1 MAFCSVSHVKLQ
13 INLHIPKKS
22 STFARKTCNMTET
35 KRFKDIVV
43 TEDLRDLLSEQG
55 AAHGRAYMWQCRRGQ
70 IQFKYADNTYTMR
83 RDDLLFS
90 PANRLPDILNQSRD
104 FRCTVFALDGKKTE
118 DILYACLRKETDWID
133 QLHFVLRHPMIHLS
147 PRQVK
152 LIDSYRQLVHL
163 YADET
168 GRYRRRVAFLQ
179 GQSIIYELLSWVD
192 EVMRPS
198 GDSRTIVSSRMNQ
211 LYVAFL
217 KLLDENGGTQRQ
229 VSWYA
234 VQLQI
239 SSAYLNQVCR
249 ICIGKSPQA
258 MIQDIL
264 CKESKRLLL
273 STDLNVKQI
282 AYHLRFATEAAFCKF
297 FRKQAGVS
305 PAQFRAN
312 K

>member
-1 MAFCSVSHVKLQ
+1 M
-13 INLHIPKKS
+13 
-22 STFARKTCNMTET
+22 
-35 KRFKDIVV
+35 V
-43 TEDLRDLLSEQG
+43 TSRLDDLLMEG
-55 AAHGRAYMWQCRRGQ
+55 GLAFGRSYMWQCVAGE
-70 IQFKYADNTYTMR
+70 ITFEYAGTTYTMYAN
-83 RDDLLFS
+83 DLLFS
-90 PANRLPDILNQSRD
+90 PANRLPRVLSQSSGY
-104 FRCTVFALDGKKTE
+104 RCVIFALDGKKVE
-118 DILYACLRKETDWID
+118 DILYACLRDENDWIEK
-133 QLHFVLRHPMIHLS
+133 LHFILRHPIIHLS
-147 PRQVK
+147 PRQLK
-152 LIDSYRQLVHL
+152 LITAYRGLVPL
-163 YADET
+163 YSEET
-168 GRYRRRVAFLQ
+168 GRYHRRVAFLQ

-234 VQLQI
+234 AQLQI

>member
-1 MAFCSVSHVKLQ
+1 MKDDTAFAASVTA
-13 INLHIPKKS
+13 
-22 STFARKTCNMTET
+22 STVPQDKNALVEHFTGVR
-35 KRFKDIVV
+35 
-43 TEDLRDLLSEQG
+43 SEQSAEG
-55 AAHGRAYMWQCRRGQ
+55 HRILNGLIVTHPGRIFCINIHSGV
-70 IQFKYADNTYTMR
+70 YADNTYTMR

-133 QLHFVLRHPMIHLS
+133 KLHFVLRHPMIHLS

>member
-1 MAFCSVSHVKLQ
+1 MQ
-13 INLHIPKKS
+13 I
-22 STFARKTCNMTET
+22 

-43 TEDLRDLLSEQG
+43 TSRLDDLLMEG
-55 AAHGRAYMWQCRRGQ
+55 GLAFGRSYMWQCVAGE
-70 IQFKYADNTYTMR
+70 ITFEYAGTTYTMYAN
-83 RDDLLFS
+83 DLLFS
-90 PANRLPDILNQSRD
+90 PANRLPRVLSQSSD
-104 FRCTVFALDGKKTE
+104 YQCVIFALDGKKVE
-118 DILYACLRKETDWID
+118 DILYACLRDEDDWIEK
-133 QLHFVLRHPMIHLS
+133 LHFILRHPIIHLS
-147 PRQVK
+147 PRQLK
-152 LIDSYRQLVHL
+152 LITAYRGLVPL
-163 YADET
+163 YSEET

-234 VQLQI
+234 SQLQI
-239 SSAYLNQVCR
+239 SSAYLNQICR
-249 ICIGKSPQA
+249 ACIGKSPQV
-258 MIQDIL
+258 MIQDVRL
-264 CKESKRLLL
+264 KESKRLLR
-273 STDLNVKQI
+273 STDLNIKQI
-282 AYHLRFATEAAFCKF
+282 AYKMHFATEAAFCKY

>member
-1 MAFCSVSHVKLQ
+1 MQ
-13 INLHIPKKS
+13 I
-22 STFARKTCNMTET
+22 

-43 TEDLRDLLSEQG
+43 TSRLDDLLMEG
-55 AAHGRAYMWQCRRGQ
+55 GLAFGRSYMWQCVAGE
-70 IQFKYADNTYTMR
+70 ITFEYAGTTYTMYAN
-83 RDDLLFS
+83 DLLFS
-90 PANRLPDILNQSRD
+90 PANRLPRVLSQSSD
-104 FRCTVFALDGKKTE
+104 YQCVIFALDGKKVE
-118 DILYACLRKETDWID
+118 DIFYACLRDEDDWIEK
-133 QLHFVLRHPMIHLS
+133 LHFILRHPIIHLS
-147 PRQVK
+147 PRQLK
-152 LIDSYRQLVHL
+152 LITAYRGLVPL
-163 YADET
+163 YSEET

-234 VQLQI
+234 SQLQI
-239 SSAYLNQVCR
+239 SSAYLNQICR
-249 ICIGKSPQA
+249 ACIGKSPQV
-258 MIQDIL
+258 MIQDVRL
-264 CKESKRLLL
+264 KESKRLLR
-273 STDLNVKQI
+273 STDLNIKQI
-282 AYHLRFATEAAFCKF
+282 AYKMHFATEAAFCKY

>member
-1 MAFCSVSHVKLQ
+1 MQ
-13 INLHIPKKS
+13 I
-22 STFARKTCNMTET
+22 

-43 TEDLRDLLSEQG
+43 TSDLNDLLLENGS
-55 AAHGRAYMWQCRRGQ
+55 AFGRSYMWQCVAGE
-70 IQFKYADNTYTMR
+70 ITFEYAGTTYTMYAN
-83 RDDLLFS
+83 DLLFS
-90 PANRLPDILNQSRD
+90 PANRLPRVLSQSSD
-104 FRCTVFALDGKKTE
+104 YRCVIFALDGKKVE
-118 DILYACLRKETDWID
+118 DILYACLRDEDDWIEK
-133 QLHFVLRHPMIHLS
+133 LHFILRHPIIHLS
-147 PRQVK
+147 PRQLK
-152 LIDSYRQLVHL
+152 LITAYRGLVPL
-163 YADET
+163 YSEET

-179 GQSIIYELLSWVD
+179 GQSIIYSWVD

-234 VQLQI
+234 SQLQI
-239 SSAYLNQVCR
+239 SSAYLNQICR
-249 ICIGKSPQA
+249 ACIGKSPQA

-264 CKESKRLLL
+264 CKESKR
-273 STDLNVKQI
+273 Q
-282 AYHLRFATEAAFCKF
+282 AAFCKF

>member
-1 MAFCSVSHVKLQ
+1 MQ
-13 INLHIPKKS
+13 I
-22 STFARKTCNMTET
+22 

-43 TEDLRDLLSEQG
+43 TSRLDDLLMEG
-55 AAHGRAYMWQCRRGQ
+55 GLAFGRSYMWQCVAGE
-70 IQFKYADNTYTMR
+70 ITFEYAGSTYAMLPN
-83 RDDLLFS
+83 DLLFS
-90 PANRLPDILNQSRD
+90 PANCLPRVLSQSSD
-104 FRCTVFALDGKKTE
+104 YRCVIFALDGKKVE
-118 DILYACLRKETDWID
+118 DILYACLRDEDDWIEK
-133 QLHFVLRHPMIHLS
+133 LHFILRHPIIHLS
-147 PRQVK
+147 PRQLK
-152 LIDSYRQLVHL
+152 LITAYRGLVPL
-163 YADET
+163 YSEET

-234 VQLQI
+234 SQLQI
-239 SSAYLNQVCR
+239 SSAYLNQICR
-249 ICIGKSPQA
+249 ACIGKSPQV
-258 MIQDIL
+258 MIQDVRL
-264 CKESKRLLL
+264 KESKRLLR
-273 STDLNVKQI
+273 STDLNIKQI
-282 AYHLRFATEAAFCKF
+282 AYKMHFATEAAFCKY

>member
-1 MAFCSVSHVKLQ
+1 MQ
-13 INLHIPKKS
+13 I
-22 STFARKTCNMTET
+22 

-43 TEDLRDLLSEQG
+43 TSRLDDLLMEG
-55 AAHGRAYMWQCRRGQ
+55 GLAFGRSYMWQCVAGE
-70 IQFKYADNTYTMR
+70 ITFEYAGSTYAMLPN
-83 RDDLLFS
+83 DLLFR
-90 PANRLPDILNQSRD
+90 PANCLPRVLSQSSD
-104 FRCTVFALDGKKTE
+104 YRCVIFALDGKKVE
-118 DILYACLRKETDWID
+118 DILYACLRDEDDWIEK
-133 QLHFVLRHPMIHLS
+133 LHFILRHPIIHLS
-147 PRQVK
+147 PRQLK
-152 LIDSYRQLVHL
+152 LITAYRGLVPL
-163 YADET
+163 YSEET

-234 VQLQI
+234 SQLQI
-239 SSAYLNQVCR
+239 SSAYLNQICR
-249 ICIGKSPQA
+249 ACIGKSPQV
-258 MIQDIL
+258 MIQDVRL
-264 CKESKRLLL
+264 KESKRLLR
-273 STDLNVKQI
+273 STDLNIKQI
-282 AYHLRFATEAAFCKF
+282 AYKMHFATEAAFCKY

>member
-1 MAFCSVSHVKLQ
+1 MSYFLCNFASGFHSWLRDRNMQ
-13 INLHIPKKS
+13 I
-22 STFARKTCNMTET
+22 

-43 TEDLRDLLSEQG
+43 TSDLNDLLLENGS
-55 AAHGRAYMWQCRRGQ
+55 AFGRSYMWQCVAGE
-70 IQFKYADNTYTMR
+70 ITFEYAGTTYTMYAN
-83 RDDLLFS
+83 DLLFS
-90 PANRLPDILNQSRD
+90 PANRLPRVLSQSSGY
-104 FRCTVFALDGKKTE
+104 RCVIFALDGKKVE
-118 DILYACLRKETDWID
+118 DILYACLRDEDDWIEK
-133 QLHFVLRHPMIHLS
+133 LHFILRHPIIHLS
-147 PRQVK
+147 PRQLK
-152 LIDSYRQLVHL
+152 LITAYRGLVPL
-163 YADET
+163 YSEET

-249 ICIGKSPQA
+249 TCIGKSPQA
-258 MIQDIL
+258 MIKDIL

>member
-1 MAFCSVSHVKLQ
+1 MQ
-13 INLHIPKKS
+13 I
-22 STFARKTCNMTET
+22 

-43 TEDLRDLLSEQG
+43 TSRLDDLLMEG
-55 AAHGRAYMWQCRRGQ
+55 GLAFGRSYMWQCVAGE
-70 IQFKYADNTYTMR
+70 ITFEYAGSTYAMLPN
-83 RDDLLFS
+83 DLLFS
-90 PANRLPDILNQSRD
+90 PANCLPRVLSQSSD
-104 FRCTVFALDGKKTE
+104 YRCVIFALDGKKVE
-118 DILYACLRKETDWID
+118 DIFYACLRDEDDWIEK
-133 QLHFVLRHPMIHLS
+133 LHFILRHPIIHLS
-147 PRQVK
+147 PRQLK
-152 LIDSYRQLVHL
+152 LITAYRGLVPL
-163 YADET
+163 YSEET

-234 VQLQI
+234 SQLQI
-239 SSAYLNQVCR
+239 SSAYLNQICR
-249 ICIGKSPQA
+249 ACIGKSPQV
-258 MIQDIL
+258 MIQDVRL
-264 CKESKRLLL
+264 KESKRLLR
-273 STDLNVKQI
+273 STDLNIKQI
-282 AYHLRFATEAAFCKF
+282 AYKMHFATEAAFCKY